1 MKQKLIPFILALF
14 TGIIPLYAIVPK
26 QMAAVADGDFVE
38 ISITGW
44 IEKSFQN
51 NTESDIPFWA
61 IAGTA
66 SDNYSFQLVVP
77 STSVSSTFKSVY
89 IDTEDPGSLTYL
101 KKNGELIPIQAGMG
115 NAILSQDDYLT
126 LDFYLLGTDNTIYHI
141 TNFDP
146 FAFDETTSF
155 DASLKAGDFIF
166 NTDYFDTK
174 KYISVFGISTDN
186 KYIDLVFYVN
196 AIDPDITIPAGTYTI
211 NNTDAAGTMQA
222 SPGEIM
228 QGGKYNFTP
237 SFVATLNDAKTEIE
251 QEWFITSGTATVT
264 NENGK
269 VRIVIN
275 ATNSK
280 GQSVTVEI
288 GAAKSSTAIDE
299 TTAMQIKKVISNGTM
314 RIISADGKIYDATGT
329 QVR

>member
-1 MKQKLIPFILALF
+1 MKQKLLPVVLALF
-14 TGIIPLYAIVPK
+14 AGIIPLYAIVPK
-26 QMAAVADGDFVE
+26 QMAAVADGDMVE
-38 ISITGW
+38 LSITGFTKF
-44 IEKSFQN
+44 EDQTKSDPAYWFV
-51 NTESDIPFWA
+51 E
-61 IAGTA
+61 GTT
-66 SDNYSFQLVVP
+66 SDNYSFQLVAP
-77 STSVSSTFKSVY
+77 GTSVSSTFKSVY

-101 KKNGELIPIQAGMG
+101 KKNNELIPIQDGMG

-166 NTDYFDTK
+166 NTDFFDTK
-174 KYISVFGISTDN
+174 NYISVFGISTDN

-222 SPGEIM
+222 APGEIM
-228 QGGKYNFTP
+228 QGGKYNFVP
-237 SFVATLNDAKTEIE
+237 SFVATLNDTRTEIE
-251 QEWFITSGTATVT
+251 QKWFITSGTATVT

-280 GQSVTVEI
+280 GQSVTIEI

>member
-14 TGIIPLYAIVPK
+14 TGILPLYAIVPK
-26 QMAAVADGDFVE
+26 QMAAVADGDMVE
-38 ISITGW
+38 LSITGFTNF
-44 IEKSFQN
+44 EDQTKSDPAYWFV
-51 NTESDIPFWA
+51 
-61 IAGTA
+61 AGTA
-66 SDNYSFQLVVP
+66 SDNYSFQLVAP
-77 STSVSSTFKSVY
+77 GTSVSSTFKSVY
-89 IDTEDPGSLTYL
+89 ISTEEPGSLTYL
-101 KKNGELIPIQAGMG
+101 KKNGELIPIQDGMG

-155 DASLKAGDFIF
+155 AASLKAGDFIF

-174 KYISVFGISTDN
+174 KYISVFGSSTDN

-222 SPGEIM
+222 SPGEVM
-228 QGGKYNFTP
+228 QGGKYNFVP